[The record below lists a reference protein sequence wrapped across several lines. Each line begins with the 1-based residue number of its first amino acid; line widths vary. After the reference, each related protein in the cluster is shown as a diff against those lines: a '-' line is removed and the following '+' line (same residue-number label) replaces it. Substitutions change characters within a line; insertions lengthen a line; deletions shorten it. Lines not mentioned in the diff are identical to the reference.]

1 MSGLFAVVIIIIA
14 GFALHGYIKG
24 MVRVVFSLVS
34 IFLTIALVSWLSPYA
49 AEFLQNHTPL
59 YQAVREKAIEQVQVK
74 SQKEM
79 QEKTKE
85 QEPLNIAGMEL
96 PAEWQELLSGKATEA
111 ADDLLAESG
120 VYERMG
126 EYIAGMVVKAAAC
139 VLSFLVIVIVLRIL
153 VNLLDVAARLP
164 ILNSMNHLGGTLA
177 GAVEGIVIVWILFFI
192 ITLCQGTEFGK
203 QMMGDINS
211 NLLLKTL
218 YENNGIQYRMLGMF
232 L

>member
-59 YQAVREKAIEQVQVK
+59 YQTVREKAIEQVQLK
-74 SQKEM
+74 SQKEI
-79 QEKTKE
+79 QQKTEE
-85 QEPLNIAGMEL
+85 QESIQIAGIEL
-96 PAEWQELLSGKATEA
+96 PEEWQELLSGKAAET
-111 ADDLLAESG
+111 ADDLMEDSG

-126 EYIAGMVVKAAAC
+126 EYVAGMVVKAAGC
-139 VLSFLVIVIVLRIL
+139 LLSFLLVAIVLRIL
-153 VNLLDVAARLP
+153 LNMLDVVARLP
-164 ILNSMNHLGGTLA
+164 VLKSMNHLGGTLA
-177 GAVEGIVIVWILFFI
+177 GAVEGIVVVWILFFV
-192 ITLCQGTEFGK
+192 ITICQGSEFGK
-203 QMMGDINS
+203 QMIADINR
-211 NLLLKTL
+211 NILLKTL
-218 YENNGIQYRMLGMF
+218 YENNGIQYLLLGIF